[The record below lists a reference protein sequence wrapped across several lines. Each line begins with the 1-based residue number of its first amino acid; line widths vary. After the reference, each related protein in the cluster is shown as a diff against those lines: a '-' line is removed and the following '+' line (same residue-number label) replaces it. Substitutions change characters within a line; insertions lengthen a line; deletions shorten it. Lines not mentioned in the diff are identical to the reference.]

1 MSVRSIRNR
10 SGFTLFE
17 LLITIMILGMIMTG
31 LYQALATSLASY
43 EETKEKQALLD
54 TARFT
59 MDRMVRFAQETDWIG
74 TTGFFDDWLEVS
86 ERVLDTYD
94 NSTHAYLI
102 DGDGLLDADNDSDG
116 FVNEDGTDPTETS
129 AFTVDYGDLSNLKIV
144 ESRPDYS
151 TASTGA
157 DLRARDLVRRP
168 TAGERPGSDRADRGP
183 GRQRGEPE
191 HTGEGKVCGLRV
203 KGKRAKEKGERPRRP
218 SGLGHGHAHGHETP
232 ARKAKR
238 SCRGNPSAQ

>member
-151 TASTGA
+151 TASTFDWTPWEPICEHVTWFDVQRLA
-157 DLRARDLVRRP
+157 NDLVQIEL
-168 TAGERPGSDRADRGP
+168 TVALGDNVVSLN
-183 GRQRGEPE
+183 
-191 HTGEGKVCGLRV
+191 TRV
-203 KGKRAKEKGERPRRP
+203 K
-218 SGLGHGHAHGHETP
+218 
-232 ARKAKR
+232 ARFVD
-238 SCRGNPSAQ
+238 